1 MVAELE
7 SSVVQADERDRR
19 EAQEKRPW
27 RRVTG
32 GQSHER
38 IRRAGRDVDVE
49 DRFVAVRNACMH
61 QVAHG
66 RLGDLAADLCDHA
79 HHPVPERRGIGR
91 PRRVRV
97 HEGAQLAVEDTL
109 GEAGAASVEVQ
120 LGAVADAAEQRPDP
134 DLPRLEG
141 RHVSVLQTQSARSFE
156 HQRPGHSSQPPSDLA
171 PQTKREPRPLR
182 CWPLEAGSPGGVL
195 RLIRDGRAVTRT
207 EVMGVTGLSRSTVMQ
222 RLGVLLSAG
231 LLLEEPEAGRSS
243 GGRRPAAL
251 SFNQRMGVVLAA
263 DLGARHGRLAV
274 CDLAGATLAELAEPI
289 RIADGPEPVLDWVGR
304 TFEALLAEAGRDGAD
319 VLASAIGV
327 PGPVEVATGRP
338 MNPPLMP
345 GWDGYGVADNLRER
359 FGAPALLERDV
370 HAMALGEHRRHRREL
385 SHMVFVKVATGIGAG
400 IISDGEL
407 LRGNHGRAGDIGHIR
422 AIRQSDVMC
431 TCGNRG
437 CVAVLASAA
446 AVIRELGEAGI
457 EVDSTDGV
465 VELVRAGD
473 AVAMHHVREAGR
485 VLGAALAAVVSVV
498 APTVIV
504 VGGDLADASEP
515 LLAGIRESVYQRAS
529 ALATRELRILTSR
542 LGPRAGVVGAT
553 TLALEHVLEPANV
566 DALLAARG
574 LAA

>member
-1 MVAELE
+1 M
-7 SSVVQADERDRR
+7 
-19 EAQEKRPW
+19 
-27 RRVTG
+27 
-32 GQSHER
+32 
-38 IRRAGRDVDVE
+38 
-49 DRFVAVRNACMH
+49 
-61 QVAHG
+61 
-66 RLGDLAADLCDHA
+66 AAPPAL
-79 HHPVPERRGIGR
+79 
-91 PRRVRV
+91 
-97 HEGAQLAVEDTL
+97 
-109 GEAGAASVEVQ
+109 
-120 LGAVADAAEQRPDP
+120 
-134 DLPRLEG
+134 
-141 RHVSVLQTQSARSFE
+141 VS
-156 HQRPGHSSQPPSDLA
+156 
-171 PQTKREPRPLR
+171 
-182 CWPLEAGSPGGVL
+182 GSPGGVL

-207 EVMGVTGLSRSTVMQ
+207 DVMDVTGLSRSTVMQ

-231 LLLEEPEAGRSS
+231 LLLEQPEAGRSS

-251 SFNQRMGVVLAA
+251 SFNERMGVVLAA

-274 CDLAGATLAELAEPI
+274 CDLAGVTLAERAEPI

-304 TFEALLAEAGRDGAD
+304 TFELLLAEAGRDRAD

-338 MNPPLMP
+338 MNPPMMP
-345 GWDGYGVADNLRER
+345 GWDGYGVADNLRAR

-385 SHMVFVKVATGIGAG
+385 SHMVFVKIATGIGAG

-422 AIRQSDVMC
+422 AIRQSDIMC

-446 AVIRELGEAGI
+446 AVIRQLVEAGI
-457 EVDSTDGV
+457 EVDSTAGV

-498 APTVIV
+498 APTAII
-504 VGGDLADASEP
+504 VGGDLAEASEP

-529 ALATRELRILTSR
+529 ALATRELRIHTSR
-542 LGPRAGVVGAT
+542 LGARAGVVGVT